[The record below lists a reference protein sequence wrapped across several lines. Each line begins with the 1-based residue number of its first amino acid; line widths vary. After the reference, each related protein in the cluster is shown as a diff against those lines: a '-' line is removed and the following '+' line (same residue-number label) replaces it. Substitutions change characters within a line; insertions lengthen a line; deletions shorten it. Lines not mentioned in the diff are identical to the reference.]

1 MALFNNI
8 SFKFGFFNG
17 MSNWLTPSFWNSVGW
32 NIFSGWNQMNVFG
45 SMVQFPFVSSV
56 FEYFPLGNIG
66 FNSSGN
72 FTPTVTNTQNL
83 WNVPNYSGWGN
94 FTSSVGNTQSFWNV
108 PSYSN
113 WGNIDTFTPAVSK
126 KSSTPAAAKTNN
138 TKASHGSSKKSNSS
152 KLYSKGVTGRVDHSY
167 VSLTRSQALA
177 KAKNDS
183 NLEDLSSKNNSGW
196 QLKNTFATDIPFA
209 KKGTAKILQ
218 KASEMTGIKLYV
230 SSALG
235 TAGSGKGSP
244 HQTGNGYASHH
255 NAENPKLDISYTTT
269 SGASAIKGMSPEQ
282 FKEKLRATG
291 LFSWILVEGDHL
303 DVQIDPAAYK
313 KYA

>member
-8 SFKFGFFNG
+8 SFNFGFFNG
-17 MSNWLTPSFWNSVGW
+17 MSNWLTPSFWNPVGW

-45 SMVQFPFVSSV
+45 SMMQFPFVSSV

-66 FNSSGN
+66 FNSRGN
-72 FTPTVTNTQNL
+72 FTPAVTNTQNL
-83 WNVPNYSGWGN
+83 WNTSNFSGWGN
-94 FTSSVGNTQSFWNV
+94 FTPVNTQSFWSV

-113 WGNIDTFTPAVSK
+113 WGNIDAFTPTALK
-126 KSSTPAAAKTNN
+126 KSRSAAAAKTNN
-138 TKASHGSSKKSNSS
+138 TKVSHGSSKKSNSS

-167 VSLTRSQALA
+167 VSLTKSQALA

-196 QLKNTFATDIPFA
+196 QLKNTFETDIPFA

-218 KASEMTGIKLYV
+218 KAYDMTGIKLYV

-235 TAGSGKGSP
+235 TAGSGNGSP
-244 HQTGNGYASHH
+244 HKTGNGYASHH

-313 KYA
+313 EYA